1 MSLTLTRLHLMKYF
15 LLVLASFSLIACRP
29 VHVTKTY
36 YDEYINPTASIDY
49 DDTITTN
56 LPDIFIDNYYSID
69 SNLARIVN
77 QLDLSESTISESWIY
92 QQKTEN
98 SWIKS
103 AATWDKDILYISG
116 DDTLGFDPLARRVA
130 ADSFE
135 IKGSIIAH
143 DENRFFLVHTTSD
156 GNASQRL
163 AIVEFDI
170 TAMLENLDQ
179 SVISLAINGQPLD
192 AGAAQYAEIV
202 AKAASSTKYSGSKRQ
217 DGQTVY
223 WIRSMAA
230 DNLIYLY
237 SN

>member
-103 AATWDKDILYISG
+103 AATWDKDTLYISG

-202 AKAASSTKYSGSKRQ
+202 AKASSSTKYSGSKRQ

>member
-1 MSLTLTRLHLMKYF
+1 MKYF

-92 QQKTEN
+92 QQKTEY